1 MKKIIFILSLALSAS
16 SCNFLEVSPVSE
28 ITSNN
33 FFKTAGDAEAA
44 LVACY
49 DALQSFT
56 YSRDYMMIPG
66 ITADE
71 LLATTG
77 GNFTNHQSFVAS
89 PAQGN
94 INQAW
99 QFQYTT
105 IQRCLDVLENVPNI
119 NDAALNKDR
128 INGEAYFVR
137 AVSYFNLVRTFG
149 KVPIIPA
156 ATKDPSEDFLLSR
169 SEVKDVYT
177 LIENDLLEAEKLLPV
192 TNGSKER
199 ATKGAA
205 RAMLARMYLARNE
218 EGDVAKA
225 LVECE
230 KVMADQQYRLMP
242 AANYADIFVTGKQNT
257 AESIFEISN
266 QPNVQQE
273 GNSNFDGEMVPASGN
288 SFRVR
293 PEPKII
299 AAFTDKD
306 IRKAVALGVHNNVT
320 YVKKHEA
327 GPPSVTSNRRLL
339 DPNIV
344 VIRLADVVLMRAE
357 CLNELNR
364 TAEAI
369 PLLNQIRTR
378 AGLDP
383 TTAITQE
390 EVRKAIADERF
401 LELCFEGVRW
411 FDLIRTK
418 KVKENVPNLPND
430 DKILWP
436 VPTREIDLNPNLL
449 PQNAGY

>member
-1 MKKIIFILSLALSAS
+1 MKKIIFILSLSLAISA
-16 SCNFLEVSPVSE
+16 CDFLEVSPVSE

-33 FFKTAGDAEAA
+33 FFQTAGDAEAA

-49 DALQSFT
+49 DAVQTFA
-56 YSRDYMMIPG
+56 YSRDYVMIPG

-71 LLATTG
+71 LLATAG
-77 GNFTNHQSFVAS
+77 GNFTNHQSFTAS

-99 QFQYTT
+99 ESQYVT

-128 INGEAYFVR
+128 VNGEAYFLR
-137 AVSYFNLVRTFG
+137 AVSYFNLVRLFG
-149 KVPIIPA
+149 KVPIIPK
-156 ATKDPSEDFLLSR
+156 ATKNPADDFLLPR
-169 SEVKDVYT
+169 SEVKDVYA
-177 LIENDLLEAEKLLPV
+177 LVEKDLLEAEKLLPI
-192 TNGSKER
+192 TNGSKAR

-205 RAMLARMYLARNE
+205 RAMLARMYMMRNE
-218 EGDVAKA
+218 QGDIAKA
-225 LVECE
+225 LTECE
-230 KVMADQQYRLMP
+230 EVMADQQYRLVP
-242 AANYADIFVTGKQNT
+242 TANYADIFVTGKQNT

-266 QPNVQQE
+266 RPNVQQE

-306 IRKAVALGVHNNVT
+306 IRKAVSLGVHNNIT

-327 GPPSVTSNRRLL
+327 GPPSVTTNRRLL

-344 VIRLADVVLMRAE
+344 VLRLADVILMRAE

-364 TAEAI
+364 TSDAI
-369 PLLNQIRTR
+369 PFLNQIRTR
-378 AGLDP
+378 AGLDA
-383 TTAITQE
+383 TTATTQTD
-390 EVRKAIADERF
+390 VRKAIADERF
-401 LELCFEGVRW
+401 LELCFEGTRW

-418 KVKENVPNLPND
+418 QVKANVPNLPSD

-449 PQNAGY
+449 PQNPGY